1 MPPACPFSLILFR
14 GCVPCLQSFVLPSQS
29 LTWHGLHIRAF
40 GCDWRVSMEIES
52 RNNGRSWKIVFK
64 SGSFRAEEPHQWHQ
78 LNSRDW
84 LSLQT
89 SLRDLQQGCGLKGW
103 KVWSSSSHNE
113 TWSIPSFE
121 GKHQG
126 SWAEKQETG
135 ALMTPAAITTLTYM
149 ALDLFYMRE

>member
-14 GCVPCLQSFVLPSQS
+14 GRVPCLQSFMLPFLS

-40 GCDWRVSMEIES
+40 GCDWRVSMGIES
-52 RNNGRSWKIVFK
+52 RNNGRSWKTVFK
-64 SGSFRAEEPHQWHQ
+64 SESFWTREPLM

-89 SLRDLQQGCGLKGW
+89 SLRVLQWGCGLKGW
-103 KVWSSSSHNE
+103 KGWSSSSHNE
-113 TWSIPSFE
+113 TWRIPSFE
-121 GKHQG
+121 NKHQG

-135 ALMTPAAITTLTYM
+135 ALMTAAAITTLTYM
-149 ALDLFYMRE
+149 ALDLFYVRE